1 MATKIHDL
9 VGQRFGRLTVIEQAG
24 INKYKKA
31 LFSCICDCGKCC
43 EVIGSKLV
51 SGHTKSCGCLQK
63 EKASKRMTTHGN
75 SMTRLA
81 GIWYGMRKRCG
92 DPNSKEYG
100 GRGIKICDEWL
111 NSFQAFYEWAMENG
125 YSNDLTID
133 RIDVNGDYC
142 PENCRW
148 ATRQTQS
155 NNTRANHYITYNGET
170 RTLSEWAKHT
180 GLKYSTLR
188 SRINLYK
195 WDAEKALS
203 FPVKVKGA

>member
-133 RIDVNGDYC
+133 RIDVNGNYE
-142 PENCRW
+142 PSNCRW
-148 ATRQTQS
+148 TTSKVQNNNRS
-155 NNTRANHYITYNGET
+155 NNRFMTFNGET
-170 RTLSEWAKHT
+170 HTMAEWADIT
-180 GLKYSTLR
+180 GIKYQVLA
-188 SRINLYK
+188 SRILNHG
-195 WDAEKALS
+195 WTVERALTQ
-203 FPVKVKGA
+203 KVRKR